1 MTTVIQEN
9 LTELEG
15 KLLEMAKM
23 VVSAV
28 NGSVDALV
36 EKDLEKANTI
46 KKEDKLINN
55 FRWEI
60 EEDCINLIATQQPVA
75 SDLRELIAL
84 LNIITELERIGDYAV
99 GISKITIMIGTEKHV
114 KPLIDI
120 PRMREIAVDMI
131 ENSMKAYSNRSEK
144 SARLIH
150 SQDDDIDELYHQI
163 YRELI
168 SYMIEKPSN
177 ITQCTYLLWVAHRLE
192 RMGDRVTNI
201 CERIIYL
208 ASGERADDLK

>member
-1 MTTVIQEN
+1 MTTLIQEN
-9 LTELEG
+9 LTELEV
-15 KLLEMAKM
+15 KLKKMAKM

-28 NGSVDALV
+28 IDSVDALV
-36 EKDLEKANTI
+36 EQDLEKAKTI

-55 FRWEI
+55 LRWEI

-84 LNIITELERIGDYAV
+84 LNIITELERIGDYAA
-99 GISKITIMIGTEKHV
+99 GISKITVLIGSEKHV

-120 PRMREIAVDMI
+120 PRMGEIAVDMI
-131 ENSMKAYSNRSEK
+131 ESAMKAYANRSEK

-150 SQDDDIDELYHQI
+150 SQDDDIDDLYNQI

-168 SYMIEKPSN
+168 SYMMEKPSK
-177 ITQCTYLLWVAHRLE
+177 ITQCTYLVWVAHNIE

-208 ASGERADDLK
+208 ASGERADDL

>member
-9 LTELEG
+9 IIELQG
-15 KLLEMAKM
+15 KLTKMAEM

-28 NGSVDALV
+28 TDSVDALK
-36 EKDLEKANTI
+36 EKDINSARKI
-46 KKEDKLINN
+46 KKNDQLINN
-55 FRWEI
+55 LRWEI

-84 LNIITELERIGDYAV
+84 LNIITELERIGDYAA
-99 GISKITIMIGTEKHV
+99 GISKITILIGDEEHV

-120 PRMREIAVDMI
+120 PRMRDIAVDMI
-131 ENSMKAYSNRSEK
+131 ESSIKAYTNRNEK
-144 SARLIH
+144 SARMIH
-150 SQDDDIDELYHQI
+150 SQDDDVDDLYNQV

-168 SYMIEKPSN
+168 SYMIEKPAN
-177 ITQCTYLLWVAHRLE
+177 ITQCTYLVWVSHNLE

-208 ASGERADDLK
+208 ATGERADDL

>member
-1 MTTVIQEN
+1 MKTLIQDHLEELQDMVQKMAEMVI
-9 LTELEG
+9 
-15 KLLEMAKM
+15 
-23 VVSAV
+23 SAV
-28 NGSVDALV
+28 DGSVDSLTDKDV
-36 EKDLEKANTI
+36 ERAKVI

-55 FRWEI
+55 LRWEI

-84 LNIITELERIGDYAV
+84 LNIITELERIGDYAA
-99 GISKITIMIGTEKHV
+99 GISKLTILIGDDNHI

-120 PRMREIAVDMI
+120 PRMKDIATDMI
-131 ENSMKAYSNRSEK
+131 ENSMKAYANRNEK

-150 SQDDDIDELYHQI
+150 SQDDDMDDLYNQVN
-163 YRELI
+163 RELI
-168 SYMIEKPSN
+168 SYMIEKPSK
-177 ITQCTYLLWVAHRLE
+177 ITQCTYLVWVAHNLE

-208 ASGERADDLK
+208 ASGERADDL

>member
-9 LTELEG
+9 ITELQG
-15 KLLEMAKM
+15 KLTKMAEM

-28 NGSVDALV
+28 TDSVDALK
-36 EKDLEKANTI
+36 EKDIDSAKKI
-46 KKEDKLINN
+46 KKNDQLINN
-55 FRWEI
+55 LRWEI

-84 LNIITELERIGDYAV
+84 LNIITELERIGDYAA
-99 GISKITIMIGTEKHV
+99 GISKITILIGDEEHV

-120 PRMREIAVDMI
+120 PRMRDIAVDMI
-131 ENSMKAYSNRSEK
+131 ESSIKAYTNRNEK

-150 SQDDDIDELYHQI
+150 SQDDDVDDLYNQV

-168 SYMIEKPSN
+168 SFMIEKPAN
-177 ITQCTYLLWVAHRLE
+177 ITQCTYLVWVSHNIE

-208 ASGERADDLK
+208 ATGERADDL

>member
-9 LTELEG
+9 ITELQG
-15 KLLEMAKM
+15 KLTKMAEM

-28 NGSVDALV
+28 TDSVDALK
-36 EKDLEKANTI
+36 EKDIDRAKKI
-46 KKEDKLINN
+46 KKNDQLINN
-55 FRWEI
+55 LRWEI

-84 LNIITELERIGDYAV
+84 LNIITELERIGDYAA
-99 GISKITIMIGTEKHV
+99 GISKITILIGEEEHV

-120 PRMREIAVDMI
+120 PRMRDIAVDMI
-131 ENSMKAYSNRSEK
+131 ESSMKAYTNRNEK
-144 SARLIH
+144 SARMIH
-150 SQDDDIDELYHQI
+150 SQDDDIDDLYNQV

-168 SYMIEKPSN
+168 SYMIEKPAN
-177 ITQCTYLLWVAHRLE
+177 ITQCTYLVWVSHNLE

-208 ASGERADDLK
+208 AAGERADDL